1 MCKLLKVPRSLVYY
15 HLNTRK
21 KTNRISEEEVKLE
34 NAVIRIFRESRN
46 NYGSRKIKKQLRREG
61 FIVSRRKISQIME
74 KYSLVSSYTVAQ
86 YKVHKKGCN
95 EDNVPNTVNREFK
108 DRDKLEV
115 VVSDLTY
122 VRVNK
127 KWAYICILLD
137 LHNREIIGYS
147 AGPNKDANLV
157 YQAFLNCKY
166 PLSDIKIFHTDRGN
180 EFKNKTI
187 DEVINT
193 FDIERS
199 LSNKGC
205 PYDNAA
211 AESLYNILK
220 TEFVKGRDFENI
232 DILRLELG
240 DYVNW
245 YNNHR
250 LHGSLDYLTPMEYKE
265 KKLEVQ
271 YFGGKIPYEFVTI

>member
-1 MCKLLKVPRSLVYY
+1 M
-15 HLNTRK
+15 
-21 KTNRISEEEVKLE
+21 
-34 NAVIRIFRESRN
+34 
-46 NYGSRKIKKQLRREG
+46 
-61 FIVSRRKISQIME
+61 
-74 KYSLVSSYTVAQ
+74 
-86 YKVHKKGCN
+86 
-95 EDNVPNTVNREFK
+95 
-108 DRDKLEV
+108 EV

-122 VRVNK
+122 VRINK
-127 KWAYICILLD
+127 KWAYICVLLD

-147 AGPNKDANLV
+147 VGDNKNADLV

-166 PLSDIKIFHTDRGN
+166 PLSEIKLFHTDRGN

-187 DEVINT
+187 DAVINA
-193 FDIERS
+193 FNIERS

-220 TEFVKGRDFENI
+220 TEFVKNREFKNLNE
-232 DILRLELG
+232 LRLELG
-240 DYVNW
+240 DYINW

-265 KKLEVQ
+265 KRN
-271 YFGGKIPYEFVTI
+271 

>member
-1 MCKLLKVPRSLVYY
+1 MCKLLKIPRSLVYY
-15 HLNTRK
+15 HLK
-21 KTNRISEEEVKLE
+21 NRGKSNKISEEEVKLE
-34 NAVIRIFRESRN
+34 NAVIKIFRESRN
-46 NYGSRKIKKQLRREG
+46 NYGARKIRKQLQREG
-61 FIVSRRKISQIME
+61 IIASRRKISQIME
-74 KYSLVSSYTVAQ
+74 KYSLVSSYTVEQ

-95 EDNVPNTVNREFK
+95 EDNFPNTVNREFK
-108 DRDKLEV
+108 GREKLEV
-115 VVSDLTY
+115 IVSDLTY

-127 KWAYICILLD
+127 KWSYICVLLD
-137 LHNREIIGYS
+137 LYNREIIGFS
-147 AGPNKDANLV
+147 VGPKKDANLV

-166 PLSDIKIFHTDRGN
+166 PLSEIKIFYTDKGN

-187 DEVINT
+187 DEVIST

-220 TEFVKGRDFENI
+220 TEFVKGRDFESI
-232 DILRLELG
+232 DTLKLELG

-265 KKLEVQ
+265 KKKLGVS
-271 YFGGKIPYEFVTI
+271 